1 MDQQVVIE
9 PWQEQ
14 DAIGSFHEAMAEI
27 KRRVDAGEPLPESGY
42 FRRDPGKIINPQD

>member
-1 MDQQVVIE
+1 MDQQSVIE

-27 KRRVDAGEPLPESGY
+27 KRRVEAGEPLPETGY
-42 FRRDPGKIINPQD
+42 FRRDSDKIINPKD